1 MPVITSIKPQKNNKR
16 VNIYLD
22 GKFGFGIDLENF
34 VKLGLKVEQS
44 LEDEEIKKIIKK
56 AEFQK
61 TYDYLL
67 KFAMLRPRSEKE
79 IKDWLKR
86 KKTPESLHKDLF
98 SKLKGL
104 DLIEDEEFAKWWVEQ
119 RLEFKNKSKRD
130 LEYELRMKGIEKE
143 IIDNVLYKLKINEEE
158 IAKELL
164 RKKIYRWKAL
174 PDSEKKRKMSEYLAR
189 KGFGWDI
196 IKKTIKGGDF

>member
-1 MPVITSIKPQKNNKR
+1 MSVITSIKPQKNNKR

-79 IKDWLKR
+79 IKDWFRR
-86 KKTPESLHKDLF
+86 KKTPESLHQDLF

-104 DLIEDEEFAKWWVEQ
+104 DLIDDEKFAMWWVEQ
-119 RLEFKNKSKRD
+119 RLEFRNKSKRD
-130 LEYELRMKGIEKE
+130 LEYELRMKGIKKD
-143 IIDNVLYKLKINEEE
+143 IIDNVLSKIEINEEE
-158 IAKELL
+158 IAKDLL
-164 RKKIYRWKAL
+164 RKKLYRWKLL
-174 PDSEKKRKMSEYLAR
+174 PDTEKKRKISEFLAR

-196 IKKTIKGGDF
+196 IKKVT

>member
-1 MPVITSIKPQKNNKR
+1 MSVITSIKPQKNNKR

-79 IKDWLKR
+79 IKDWFRR
-86 KKTPESLHKDLF
+86 KKTPERLYEDLF
-98 SKLKGL
+98 SKLKEL
-104 DLIEDEEFAKWWVEQ
+104 DLIDDEKFAMWWVEQ
-119 RLEFKNKSKRD
+119 RLAFRNKFKRD
-130 LEYELRMKGIEKE
+130 LDWIL
-143 IIDNVLYKLKINEEE
+143 
-158 IAKELL
+158 
-164 RKKIYRWKAL
+164 
-174 PDSEKKRKMSEYLAR
+174 
-189 KGFGWDI
+189 
-196 IKKTIKGGDF
+196 